1 MTGCVRLQAA
11 PSARSTWSLN
21 INLMHVK
28 TKRSSETVVMLY
40 CLAHESIPMMRQE
53 AVCMEKEQDVAVG
66 GRCA

>member
-1 MTGCVRLQAA
+1 
-11 PSARSTWSLN
+11 
-21 INLMHVK
+21 MHVK
-28 TKRSSETVVMLY
+28 TKRSGETVVMLY